1 MPGTT
6 VPGTFVRR
14 SSTFRSGLGRT
25 LRVGVVAGS
34 TALAL
39 FLSCCLAAAGAP
51 KQPSTWPT
59 FGASTA
65 RLGQTAAPA
74 PVANVARRFVLP
86 LSGRIT
92 AQVLTA
98 GGVFIAASTGG
109 DVVAFDRNGYV
120 LWHDQVGQLA
130 YSCPQLNGYGVV
142 GTGVIDQSSGTFY
155 VADAFGRLHALAL
168 ATGAERL
175 GWPVRVFTD
184 VDAELNWGALT
195 LAKGSVY
202 VPTAAYCD
210 AAGTPGGVYR
220 VNLAT
225 RAVSHWL
232 AVPLDQGGGG
242 GPWGWG
248 GLAFDPASGSLFA
261 GSSGAFSGGQN
272 AGSSYTETAGYGDRL
287 IEFGPDLQ
295 VRTSSHPAGLPDRQD
310 LDFVGSP
317 LLVPG
322 TSCGPLVV
330 AATKN
335 DTVYGWSEGDLAQGW
350 RWKVAIEP
358 YAIGNPF
365 VAQLA
370 WSAAT
375 SSIYAATGT
384 ELVRIEIG
392 AGCKASVVWR
402 RKLGTHT
409 ENGSPT
415 VAGNTV
421 WFADNGKQ
429 TLDAYDATS
438 GRRLF
443 AAPLGGTTLA
453 APTIA
458 AGRVIVGTFNGI
470 VEGFSTAS
478 ESPPGSAAGRATA
491 TSWADAEHGWQGR
504 ATGVYATNDGGSHWK
519 RILSQPALA
528 VLRVSAASGVVATGF
543 APGVC
548 MCATRQLWTTDAGRT
563 WHDTRTLSGD
573 FVGSDGRVFFWQ
585 KGSLRLLAQLPARA
599 TAARLG
605 ARTVAS
611 VADGTIVSAIRFQGG
626 LAALVS
632 NRVDGAGWDN
642 APRVILVQGSGSRT
656 VTLPSRPG
664 DPLVQTIKSSGKRL
678 VVTAVDYVQQPSRTI
693 TWTSTDGGAS
703 WAAGG

>member
-1 MPGTT
+1 MA
-6 VPGTFVRR
+6 RR
-14 SSTFRSGLGRT
+14 ARARRRLSETSSTFRGGLGRE

-34 TALAL
+34 AALAL
-39 FLSCCLAAAGAP
+39 FLSCCLTAAGAAT
-51 KQPSTWPT
+51 QPATWAT

-65 RLGQTAAPA
+65 RLGQAPA
-74 PVANVARRFVLP
+74 PVADAARRFVLP

-92 AQVLTA
+92 AQVLSA

-109 DVVAFDRNGYV
+109 DVVAFDRNGFV

-168 ATGAERL
+168 ATGAERP
-175 GWPVRVFTD
+175 GWPVRMFTD

-195 LAKGSVY
+195 LAGGSVY

-225 RAVSHWL
+225 RAVSRWL

-287 IEFGPDLQ
+287 IAFEPDLQ
-295 VRTSSHPAGLPDRQD
+295 VRASSHPVGLPDRQD

-335 DTVYGWSEGDLAQGW
+335 DTVYGWSEADLAQGW

-358 YAIGNPF
+358 YAIANPF

-375 SSIYAATGT
+375 SSVYAATGT
-384 ELVRIEIG
+384 ELVRIKIG
-392 AGCKASVVWR
+392 PGCKPSVVWR

-421 WFADNGKQ
+421 WFA
-429 TLDAYDATS
+429 AYDASS
-438 GRRLF
+438 GRRVYS
-443 AAPLGGTTLA
+443 APLGGTTLA
-453 APTIA
+453 APTIV

-470 VEGFSTAS
+470 VEGFGTAPAS
-478 ESPPGSAAGRATA
+478 LPVSAPERPTA
-491 TSWADAEHGWQGR
+491 TSWADAEHGWQRR
-504 ATGVYATNDGGSHWK
+504 ANGVYATDDGGSHWN

-528 VLRVSAASGVVATGF
+528 AVRVSATSGVVSTGF

-573 FVGSDGRVFFWQ
+573 FVASGGGVYFWE

-599 TAARLG
+599 TTARLAAR
-605 ARTVAS
+605 AVAS
-611 VADGTIVSAIRFQGG
+611 VADGTIVSAVPFQRGVV
-626 LAALVS
+626 AVAS

-642 APRVILVQGSGSRT
+642 APRVIVVRDGAAKTL
-656 VTLPSRPG
+656 TLPSRPG
-664 DPLVQTIKSSGKRL
+664 DPLVQTIKVSGKRL
-678 VVTAVDYVQQPSRTI
+678 VVTAVDFVQQPSRAI
-693 TWTSTDGGAS
+693 TWTSSDGGES
-703 WAAGG
+703 WSAG

>member
-1 MPGTT
+1 M
-6 VPGTFVRR
+6 
-14 SSTFRSGLGRT
+14 
-25 LRVGVVAGS
+25 VVAGS

-39 FLSCCLAAAGAP
+39 FALCCLTAAGAV
-51 KQPSTWPT
+51 KQPSTWAT

-65 RLGQTAAPA
+65 RLGQAAASA
-74 PVANVARRFVLP
+74 PVSNVARRFVLP
-86 LSGRIT
+86 LSGRFT
-92 AQVLTA
+92 AQVLSA
-98 GGVFIAASTGG
+98 GGVFVAASTGG
-109 DVVAFDRNGYV
+109 DVVAFDRNGFV
-120 LWHDQVGQLA
+120 LWHDQIGQLA
-130 YSCPQLNGYGVV
+130 YSCPQLDGYGVV
-142 GTGVIDQSSGTFY
+142 GTGVIDQASGTFY

-168 ATGAERL
+168 ATGAERP

-195 LAKGSVY
+195 LARGSVY

-210 AAGTPGGVYR
+210 AAGTPGGIYR
-220 VNLAT
+220 VSLAT

-248 GLAFDPASGSLFA
+248 GLAFDPASGGLFA
-261 GSSGAFSGGQN
+261 GSSGAFAGGSN
-272 AGSSYTETAGYGDRL
+272 TGASYTETAGYGDRL

-295 VRTSSHPAGLPDRQD
+295 VRASSHPAGLPDRQD

-335 DTVYGWSEGDLAQGW
+335 DAVYGWSEGDLAQGW
-350 RWKVAIEP
+350 VWKVAIEP

-365 VAQLA
+365 VSQLA
-370 WSAAT
+370 WSSAT
-375 SSIYAATGT
+375 SSVYAVTGT
-384 ELVRIEIG
+384 ELVRIRIG
-392 AGCKASVVWR
+392 AGCKPSVAWR

-438 GRRLF
+438 GKRLM
-443 AAPLGGTTLA
+443 AAPLGGTTLE
-453 APTIA
+453 APTVV
-458 AGRVIVGTFNGI
+458 AGRVIVGTFDGI
-470 VEGFSTAS
+470 VEGFSTAP
-478 ESPPGSAAGRATA
+478 EPAPASATGRRSS

-504 ATGVYATNDGGSHWK
+504 ANGVYATDDGGSHWK

-528 VLRVSAASGVVATGF
+528 VLRVSATSGVVSTGF

-563 WHDTRTLSGD
+563 WHDTRTLSED
-573 FVGSDGRVFFWQ
+573 FVGSGGRVYFWQ
-585 KGSLRLLAQLPARA
+585 KGSLRLLAQLPAQA
-599 TAARLG
+599 TDARLG

-611 VADGTIVSAIRFQGG
+611 VGDGAIVSAIPFQGG
-626 LAALVS
+626 VAALVS

-642 APRVILVQGSGSRT
+642 APRVIIAQGGAAKT
-656 VTLPSRPG
+656 VNLPGRPG
-664 DPLVQTIKSSGKRL
+664 DPLVQTIRASGKRL
-678 VVTAVDYVQQPSRTI
+678 VVTAVDYVQQPARTI
-693 TWTSTDGGAS
+693 TWTSSDGGSS
-703 WAAGG
+703 WSVG